1 MIQFKLQ
8 SDNIISYQTSIKT
21 SFFFLIML
29 LIYVV
34 SHLKYFIQVYD
45 YEQESGRS
53 KLPEKM
59 VVFYFYQL
67 KNGCLICLFVFVWA
81 S

>member
-1 MIQFKLQ
+1 MIQVKLQ
-8 SDNIISYQTSIKT
+8 SNNIISYQASIKK
-21 SFFFLIML
+21 SFFFSYNVI
-29 LIYVV
+29 IYVV

-45 YEQESGRS
+45 YEQKSGRS

-67 KNGCLICLFVFVWA
+67 KNGCLICLFVFV
-81 S
+81 